1 MLKIYNTSG
10 AFVRML
16 PDTDYKDAVLTKTL
30 KDGDKQF
37 EFTYTGDPR
46 WIHNEFYVETSE
58 DRFVIKEIRPG
69 DRATKYVCKLDLEDL
84 EKSILQTFTA
94 KNKTVTQAATS
105 ALSGTGWTVST
116 TITKK
121 RSVQTI
127 KKTPLEILYK
137 IRDAFMCEI
146 SFDTVHKT
154 VTFKTKLGQDRGVYF
169 RSDVNLRSISPVYDS
184 YDYYTRL
191 IPIGAD
197 GLEINNGGKNYV
209 ENYTYSSKIR
219 TLIWEDTSYTDA
231 SELMTDATAKLAD
244 MAAPKRSYSVDVVDL
259 ARIRDSVLSFD
270 LGDTIKLT
278 DENTGVME
286 KQRIVKIVI
295 HPDDPTKNTVEL
307 SNTVLTWEE
316 QQAQLKAAADA
327 WEDISNPDGSV
338 NGVYVHGVQS
348 GDVVGVE
355 VTTGG
360 STVKKNLQEAVVIM
374 QTGITSAANA
384 ASSASTAAANALTTA
399 DGKNTVIY
407 SASQPSTSGRK
418 TNDIWFDT
426 DDGNKMYKFAS
437 GAWSAAQ
444 FGQNAIAANSIT
456 ANHIVAGAVTA
467 AKISVNNLAAIKADL
482 GEITAGTIKVNTT
495 LDGHVF
501 QGLLRCT
508 GGSAG
513 ADGGIRMFEVWDTT
527 AVQSQFYVSTGGF
540 LFSRKGSIAGWS
552 ISANQIYKTTVT
564 GGYEYRAYMESANS
578 STSVAFATAVRTN
591 NGSSTGSW
599 SYPFYVRYDG
609 KLVTSKISATGGD
622 IAGWTITGSRIEK
635 DNTGDGGYRVGIQ
648 NATSGAGAAFYAGCG
663 TAAGGA
669 IIGQSVFYVTQAG
682 KLFCNNAE
690 VAGKVTATSGAI
702 GGWTITSNAIKGT
715 ANNLT
720 TGIQAPVDNS
730 TIAFAAGS
738 TNSTNWTSAPF
749 RVTHAGKLYASNAE
763 ISGLLTANSGKIW
776 LKADGIYTGTVASPT
791 IQEIS
796 YTISGNTLISYSLA
810 SGKCSFLRPD
820 GTAVFLSTAGGTVID
835 GQTLR
840 VGKRIIVGADDP
852 SNYVD
857 INAGNNNQMTA
868 SLHSERGT
876 ADLRV
881 TSGSTEL
888 GATNRSGS
896 LAVNTSGYFG
906 LYDRTKSR
914 WVLYADSDGDLYV
927 PRTTYHSGTT
937 VFTTS
942 PKTRNNIYFCSENTD
957 GTAVPVIGWSSGDNM
972 WVGHYT
978 FANRSNRI
986 NLGATIDKLYV
997 YNSSGSTVLLSTAVS
1012 DRRLK
1017 HDITDLQSAKELIMG
1032 LHAKE
1037 FRYNGESR
1045 NRKHYGFVAQEV
1057 RPLISD
1063 DSAILAYNPVD
1074 IETGEYDP
1082 NDESTFEYSMDYTQ
1096 LIAPLVQLVQE
1107 QQREIDNL
1115 KAHIGRA

>member
-231 SELMTDATAKLAD
+231 AELMTDATAKLAD

-374 QTGITSAANA
+374 QTGITSASNA
-384 ASSASTAAANALTTA
+384 ASSASTTAANALTTA

-467 AKISVNNLAAIKADL
+467 AKISVDKLSAINANM
-482 GEITAGTIKVNTT
+482 GTITAGSVSVYTT
-495 LDGHVF
+495 LNNNTY
-501 QGLLRCT
+501 QGILRCS
-508 GGSAG
+508 GGSAA
-513 ADGGIRMFEVWDTT
+513 ADGGLRMFEVWNTT
-527 AVQSQFYVSTGGF
+527 TVRSQFYISTGGL
-540 LFSRKGSIAGWS
+540 LFALN
-552 ISANQIYKTTVT
+552 AN
-564 GGYEYRAYMESANS
+564 
-578 STSVAFATAVRTN
+578 
-591 NGSSTGSW
+591 
-599 SYPFYVRYDG
+599 
-609 KLVTSKISATGGD
+609 
-622 IAGWTITGSRIEK
+622 IT
-635 DNTGDGGYRVGIQ
+635 
-648 NATSGAGAAFYAGCG
+648 
-663 TAAGGA
+663 
-669 IIGQSVFYVTQAG
+669 
-682 KLFCNNAE
+682 
-690 VAGKVTATSGAI
+690 GKVTATSGAI

-763 ISGLLTANSGKIW
+763 ISGILTANSGKIW

-791 IQEIS
+791 IQEVS
-796 YTISGNTLISYSLA
+796 YTISGNALISYSLA
-810 SGKCSFLRPD
+810 SGKCSFMRPD

-914 WVLYADSDGDLYV
+914 WVLYADSDGDLYI

-957 GTAVPVIGWSSGDNM
+957 GTVVPVIGWSSGDNM

-1017 HDITDLQSAKELIMG
+1017 HDITDLQRAKDLIMG
-1032 LHAKE
+1032 LRAKE
-1037 FRYNGESR
+1037 FRYNGESK

-1096 LIAPLVQLVQE
+1096 LIAPLVALVQE

-1115 KAHIGRA
+1115 KAYIGRA